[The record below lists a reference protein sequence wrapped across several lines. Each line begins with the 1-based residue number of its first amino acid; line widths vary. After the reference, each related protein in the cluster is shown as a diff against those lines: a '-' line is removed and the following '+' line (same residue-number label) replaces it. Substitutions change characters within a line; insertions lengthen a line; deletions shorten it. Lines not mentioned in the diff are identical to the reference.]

1 MKILYLD
8 CFSGISG
15 DMWISSLL
23 DLGLSL
29 ADLSQYLDQL
39 GLQAE
44 LQQERC
50 SISGITASRFLVK
63 APPHPPLRHLHDIQ
77 EILTR
82 LKDATIC
89 HQANIVFSTL
99 AEAEAKVHGTS
110 VDAVHFH
117 EIGAV
122 DTIVDVV
129 GVLFGLQ
136 QLKIEA
142 VYASPIPWSRGFIT
156 IDHGIVPLPAPATAE
171 LLRGIPCYGVE
182 ADIELVT
189 PTGAA
194 LLKTL
199 VKQYGNLPACSPLA
213 IGYGAGSLQ
222 RPDQKPNMLRAVLAE
237 ESSSIPS
244 CEPITVL
251 ECEIDDMNP
260 EMFSHIFE
268 TLGTDPQVKDFF
280 VTSVQMKKNRPGFLL
295 TLLCEPVN
303 SRAWADWLLINTTSL
318 GVRICE
324 QQRLILPRSE
334 VTISSP
340 WGPIR
345 AKKAVLP
352 DGSFRCKPEY
362 EDCVRIAKQF
372 NIPLSQVYSELS
384 RDGVVD
390 NYILTKEG

>member
-1 MKILYLD
+1 MKFLYLD

-29 ADLSQYLDQL
+29 PDLSQYIDQL

-44 LQQERC
+44 LQQEAC
-50 SISGITASRFLVK
+50 SISGISARRFLVK
-63 APPHPPLRHLHDIQ
+63 ASPHPPLRHLHDIQ
-77 EILTR
+77 DILTR
-82 LKDATIC
+82 LPDDTLRN
-89 HQANIVFSTL
+89 QANTIFLTL
-99 AEAEAKVHGTS
+99 AEAEARVHGVS

-136 QLKIEA
+136 QLGIAA
-142 VYASPIPWSRGFIT
+142 VYASPIPWSKGFIT
-156 IDHGIVPLPAPATAE
+156 IDHGVVPLPAPATAE

-182 ADIELVT
+182 AGIELVT

-199 VKQYGNLPACSPLA
+199 VKKYGDLPACSPLA

-222 RPDQKPNMLRAVLAE
+222 RRDQKPNMLRAILAE
-237 ESSSIPS
+237 DSSSVAS
-244 CEPITVL
+244 LEPITVL
-251 ECEIDDMNP
+251 ECEVDDMNP
-260 EMFSHIFE
+260 EIFSHVFASLSANE
-268 TLGTDPQVKDFF
+268 QVKDFF

-303 SRAWADWLLINTTSL
+303 CRALADWLLLNTTSL
-318 GVRICE
+318 GVRVSE
-324 QQRLILPRSE
+324 QQRLVLPRSE
-334 VTISSP
+334 ITISSP
-340 WGPIR
+340 WGPVR
-345 AKKAVLP
+345 AKQAVLP
-352 DGSFRCKPEY
+352 DGSHRCKPEY
-362 EDCVRIAKQF
+362 EDCVRIAEQF
-372 NIPLSQVYSELS
+372 QLPLGQVYNKLWQG
-384 RDGVVD
+384 RGC
-390 NYILTKEG
+390 

>member
-1 MKILYLD
+1 MKLLYLD

-15 DMWISSLL
+15 DMWLSSLL

-29 ADLSQYLDQL
+29 ADLSAYLDQL

-50 SISGITASRFLVK
+50 SISGISASRFLVK
-63 APPHPPLRHLHDIQ
+63 APQHPPLRHLHDIE

-82 LKDATIC
+82 LNDATIC
-89 HQANIVFSTL
+89 RRANQVFSTL
-99 AEAEAKVHGTS
+99 AEAEAKVHGIN

-136 QLKIEA
+136 QLEIEA
-142 VYASPIPWSRGFIT
+142 VYASPIPWSKGFIT
-156 IDHGIVPLPAPATAE
+156 IDHGVLPLPAPATAE
-171 LLRGIPCYGVE
+171 LLCGIPCYGVE
-182 ADIELVT
+182 AGIELVT

-199 VKQYGNLPACSPLA
+199 VKQYGDLPTCSPLA

-222 RPDQKPNMLRAVLAE
+222 RHDQKPNMVRAILAE
-237 ESSSIPS
+237 DSSSVAS
-244 CEPITVL
+244 LEPITVL
-251 ECEIDDMNP
+251 ECEVDDMNP
-260 EMFSHIFE
+260 EIFSHVFE
-268 TLGTDPQVKDFF
+268 TLNTDPQVKDFF

-303 SRAWADWLLINTTSL
+303 GRAWADWLLINTTSL
-318 GVRICE
+318 GVRVSE
-324 QQRLILPRSE
+324 QQRLVLPRSE
-334 VTISSP
+334 ITISSP
-340 WGPIR
+340 WGPVR
-345 AKKAVLP
+345 AKQTVLP
-352 DGSFRCKPEY
+352 DGSHRCKPEY
-362 EDCVRIAKQF
+362 EDCVRITKQF
-372 NIPLSQVYSELS
+372 HIPLPQVYGELTPLLS
-384 RDGVVD
+384 KQDGRK
-390 NYILTKEG
+390 L